1 MMLQREVLT
10 VCVSAEV
17 SYYNPKILFPLF
29 VAQSV
34 AGGSLR
40 FNVQRFLRLQKVT
53 VAVWSDSFC
62 AKSVGGHLVQELDEL
77 ECQFW
82 KNA

>member
-53 VAVWSDSFC
+53 VAV
-62 AKSVGGHLVQELDEL
+62 
-77 ECQFW
+77 
-82 KNA
+82 